1 MDKEQLPKPLFWI
14 ASSRDDLKEFPDE
27 AQDAIGFSLW
37 HAQIGQKHDNA
48 KPLKGFGGAG
58 VLEIVEDYGGNAYR
72 AVYTIRYAGA
82 VYVLHAFQKKSKQQS
97 RTPKHE
103 MILVK
108 RRLKSAQEHYEN
120 WQKQIDKG

>member
-1 MDKEQLPKPLFWI
+1 MNTEPTAKPLFWI
-14 ASSRDDLKEFPDE
+14 ASSRDDLKQFPDE
-27 AQDAIGFSLW
+27 VQDAIGFSLW

-58 VLEIVEDYGGNAYR
+58 VLEIVENYGGDAYR
-72 AVYTIRYAGA
+72 AVYTIRYASA

-108 RRLKSAQEHYEN
+108 RRLKSAEEHYEN